1 MVIRGK
7 IELPGD
13 KSISHRALMFASL
26 APGESK
32 IENIST
38 GDDIQSTMN
47 CLKVCGIDIHNKNDE
62 LIVKGGS
69 LSDPKEPLNCGNSG
83 TTARLML
90 GLLAGRRIQAK
101 FTGDDSLSSRPM
113 DRIMSPLS
121 KMGLKYRSTN
131 GKLPV
136 TIEQSDLVG
145 IDYRSSIASAQLKSA
160 LLLAGLGADSKT
172 IVREPLKSRDHTE
185 IMLSEMGAK
194 IHTDGLS
201 TFIEPQSSD
210 LRSINM
216 SIPGDPSSAAFFVAA
231 AAMLPGSDI
240 ILKNILLN
248 PTRAEVFHH
257 LEKMG
262 VVIKYVD
269 NYKRSGESIGSLAI
283 SHGKLS
289 SIIINEK
296 DVPGVI
302 DELPIL
308 AIVATQA
315 NGTTIVKGASELR
328 VKECDR
334 INAIC
339 LNLRK
344 MGGDIIELE
353 DGFKINGP
361 TELHGAN
368 IETFHDHR
376 IAMAFAIAGLITTQ
390 SVILDHPECAST
402 SFPEFYDVLDRVCQ

>member
-1 MVIRGK
+1 MVIRGE

-13 KSISHRALMFASL
+13 KSISHRALMFAAL
-26 APGESK
+26 AQGESK

-47 CLKVCGIDIHNKNDE
+47 CLKACGIDINNKNE
-62 LIVKGGS
+62 GLIVKGGS
-69 LSDPKEPLNCGNSG
+69 FSDPKRPLNCGNSG

-90 GLLAGRRIQAK
+90 GLLAGRGLQAK
-101 FTGDDSLSSRPM
+101 FIGDDSLSSRPM

-201 TFIEPQSSD
+201 TFIDPQSSD

-231 AAMLPGSDI
+231 AAMLPGSGI

-262 VVIKYVD
+262 VVIKYIN

-308 AIVATQA
+308 AILATQA

>member
-1 MVIRGK
+1 MVIRGE

-47 CLKVCGIDIHNKNDE
+47 CLKVCGIDIHNKNDD

-69 LSDPKEPLNCGNSG
+69 FSNPKEPLNCGNSG

-308 AIVATQA
+308 AILATQA

>member
-1 MVIRGK
+1 MVIRGE

-13 KSISHRALMFASL
+13 KSISHRALMFAAL
-26 APGESK
+26 AQGESK

-47 CLKVCGIDIHNKNDE
+47 CLKACGIDINNKNE
-62 LIVKGGS
+62 GLIVKGGS
-69 LSDPKEPLNCGNSG
+69 FSDPKRPLNCGNSG

-90 GLLAGRRIQAK
+90 GLLAGRGIQAK
-101 FTGDDSLSSRPM
+101 FIGDDSLSSRPM

-308 AIVATQA
+308 AILATQA

>member
-1 MVIRGK
+1 
-7 IELPGD
+7 
-13 KSISHRALMFASL
+13 
-26 APGESK
+26 
-32 IENIST
+32 
-38 GDDIQSTMN
+38 
-47 CLKVCGIDIHNKNDE
+47 
-62 LIVKGGS
+62 
-69 LSDPKEPLNCGNSG
+69 
-83 TTARLML
+83 ML
-90 GLLAGRRIQAK
+90 GLLAGRGIQAK

-231 AAMLPGSDI
+231 AAMLPGSGI

-262 VVIKYVD
+262 IVIKYIN

-283 SHGKLS
+283 SHGELS
-289 SIIINEK
+289 SIIINEQ

-308 AIVATQA
+308 AILATQA

>member
-1 MVIRGK
+1 
-7 IELPGD
+7 
-13 KSISHRALMFASL
+13 
-26 APGESK
+26 
-32 IENIST
+32 
-38 GDDIQSTMN
+38 
-47 CLKVCGIDIHNKNDE
+47 
-62 LIVKGGS
+62 
-69 LSDPKEPLNCGNSG
+69 
-83 TTARLML
+83 ML
-90 GLLAGRRIQAK
+90 GLLAGRGIQAK
-101 FTGDDSLSSRPM
+101 FIGDDSLSSRPM

-210 LRSINM
+210 LRSFNM

-231 AAMLPGSDI
+231 AAMLPGSGI

-262 VVIKYVD
+262 VVIKYIN
-269 NYKRSGESIGSLAI
+269 NYERSGESIGSLAI
-283 SHGKLS
+283 SHGELS
-289 SIIINEK
+289 SIIINEQ

-308 AIVATQA
+308 AILATQA

-334 INAIC
+334 IDAIC

-376 IAMAFAIAGLITTQ
+376 I
-390 SVILDHPECAST
+390 PW
-402 SFPEFYDVLDRVCQ
+402 P

>member
-1 MVIRGK
+1 MVIRGE

-13 KSISHRALMFASL
+13 KSISHRALMFAAL
-26 APGESK
+26 AQGESK

-47 CLKVCGIDIHNKNDE
+47 CLKACGIDINNKNE
-62 LIVKGGS
+62 GLIVKGGS
-69 LSDPKEPLNCGNSG
+69 FSDPKRPLNCGNSG

-90 GLLAGRRIQAK
+90 GLLAGRGIQAK
-101 FTGDDSLSSRPM
+101 FIGDDSLSSRPM

-210 LRSINM
+210 LRSINT
-216 SIPGDPSSAAFFVAA
+216 SIPGDPSSAAFFVVA

-308 AIVATQA
+308 AILATQA

>member
-1 MVIRGK
+1 MVIRGE

-47 CLKVCGIDIHNKNDE
+47 CLKACGIDINNKNE
-62 LIVKGGS
+62 GLIVKGGS
-69 LSDPKEPLNCGNSG
+69 FSDPKRPLNCGNSG

-90 GLLAGRRIQAK
+90 GLLAGKGIQAK
-101 FTGDDSLSSRPM
+101 FIGDDSLSSRPM

-121 KMGLKYRSTN
+121 KMGLKYISTN
-131 GKLPV
+131 GKLPI

-308 AIVATQA
+308 AILATQA

-361 TELHGAN
+361 TELHGAK

>member
-1 MVIRGK
+1 MVIRGE

-13 KSISHRALMFASL
+13 KSISHRALMFAAL
-26 APGESK
+26 AQGESK

-47 CLKVCGIDIHNKNDE
+47 CLKACGIDINNKNE
-62 LIVKGGS
+62 GLIVKGGS
-69 LSDPKEPLNCGNSG
+69 FSDPKRPLNCGNSG

-231 AAMLPGSDI
+231 AAMLPGSGI

-262 VVIKYVD
+262 VVIKYIN

-283 SHGKLS
+283 SHGELS
-289 SIIINEK
+289 SIIINEQ

-308 AIVATQA
+308 AILATQA

>member
-1 MVIRGK
+1 MVIRGE

-13 KSISHRALMFASL
+13 KSISHRALMFAAL
-26 APGESK
+26 AQGESK

-47 CLKVCGIDIHNKNDE
+47 CLKACGIDINNKNDD

-69 LSDPKEPLNCGNSG
+69 FSDPKEPLNCGNSG

-257 LEKMG
+257 LEIMG
-262 VVIKYVD
+262 VVIKYIN
-269 NYKRSGESIGSLAI
+269 NYKRSGEPIGSLAI
-283 SHGKLS
+283 SNGELS
-289 SIIINEK
+289 SIIINEQ

-308 AIVATQA
+308 AILATQA

>member
-1 MVIRGK
+1 MVIRGE

-13 KSISHRALMFASL
+13 KSISHRALMFAAL
-26 APGESK
+26 AQGESK

-47 CLKVCGIDIHNKNDE
+47 CLKACGIDINNKNE
-62 LIVKGGS
+62 GLIVKGGS
-69 LSDPKEPLNCGNSG
+69 FSDPKRPLNCGNSG

-90 GLLAGRRIQAK
+90 GLLAGKGIQAK
-101 FTGDDSLSSRPM
+101 FIGDDSLSSRPM

-145 IDYRSSIASAQLKSA
+145 IDYKSSIASAQLKSA

-231 AAMLPGSDI
+231 AAMLPGSGI

-262 VVIKYVD
+262 VVIKYIN
-269 NYKRSGESIGSLAI
+269 NYERSGESIGSLAI
-283 SHGKLS
+283 SPGELS
-289 SIIINEK
+289 SIIINEQ

-308 AIVATQA
+308 AILATQA

-344 MGGDIIELE
+344 MGGNIIELE

>member
-1 MVIRGK
+1 MVIRGE

-185 IMLSEMGAK
+185 IILSEMGAK

-210 LRSINM
+210 LKSINM

-262 VVIKYVD
+262 VVINYVD

-308 AIVATQA
+308 AILATQA

-368 IETFHDHR
+368 IKTFHDHR

>member
-1 MVIRGK
+1 MVIRGE
-7 IELPGD
+7 IEFPGD
-13 KSISHRALMFASL
+13 KSISHRALMLAAL

-47 CLKVCGIDIHNKNDE
+47 SLKVCGIDINNKNDA

-69 LSDPKEPLNCGNSG
+69 FSDPKEPLNCGNSG

-308 AIVATQA
+308 AILATQA

>member
-1 MVIRGK
+1 MVIRGE